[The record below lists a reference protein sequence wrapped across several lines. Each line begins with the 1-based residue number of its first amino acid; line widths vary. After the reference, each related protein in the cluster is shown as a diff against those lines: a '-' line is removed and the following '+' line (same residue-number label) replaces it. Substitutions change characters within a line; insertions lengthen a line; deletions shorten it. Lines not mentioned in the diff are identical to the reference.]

1 MSPVK
6 SFRLS
11 ELADAI
17 GGEVEGDPNTEI
29 LGISSLSGASQQEIT
44 FITRESFIPELLTTH
59 AAAVICNDK
68 LSEYFTGPKICLLYT
83 SDAADE

>member
-29 LGISSLSGASQQEIT
+29 LGISSLSAATQQEIT
-44 FITRESFIPELLTTH
+44 L
-59 AAAVICNDK
+59 
-68 LSEYFTGPKICLLYT
+68 
-83 SDAADE
+83 